1 MRKNRLFD
9 HMIIA
14 TLVLS
19 FIIGSASS
27 YVSAESVSENDT
39 TVISVSENAS
49 EAVDTQDLSLIPIPE
64 NVTAHSHNKRL
75 IEEQREDLIANG
87 YQFINVDLPNNGTW
101 GYDQTF
107 ARNELFPK
115 LNEARMNKENW
126 WLCDN
131 NTNPIALDTP
141 PTKAYVYDTELEK
154 AAMQR
159 AADLLFSYIHA
170 RPNKMNFAEVYEQLN
185 NPYQWAYNYNE
196 MISFAPMYT
205 TDAYDKLVLIEPT
218 AEGIVYGFMEEYE
231 NMPGAQLH
239 RKCILTDKYYR
250 IGIGVVKLADG
261 HRFVAVEVSEDKTA
275 DGEYIPVYS
284 GTDPVDGYKETTV
297 QIAYKPNDSKNCMW
311 TRIGTLSPLKQLEAR
326 KYYISL
332 IPGNEF
338 DLSTEWF
345 GQNQDSS
352 SSFGICTGTDP
363 IFFNPS
369 NGQWKSD
376 NTNIAD
382 VIDNKIIAK
391 NPGTTD
397 INFTDTTDGHVVGSV
412 KVTVPEPVLQS
423 AAATYD
429 NGNTLVGTTIYGD
442 DVTLTNHFDYG
453 EDEDVTLSDYGVYSF
468 TVSKE
473 GTNTFT
479 FNHPDAPAGTT
490 IPVTLTVQGIKET
503 PAPKPPKKEESTVKP
518 AAPSTSTEIAGN
530 AGNTRTLYSQKIT
543 VAKKF
548 RKTFTI
554 SRRKLKKSGRVYKI
568 SAKVTPLDGGV
579 GHGLVSY
586 KVTKYPKGAKKY
598 VTVNKKGKITIK
610 RNAKKGT
617 YKIKITANSVSNR
630 LKKASKTITIKVK

>member
-1 MRKNRLFD
+1 MRKNRLFN
-9 HMIIA
+9 HMIIT

-49 EAVDTQDLSLIPIPE
+49 EAVDTQDFSLIPIPE

-87 YQFINVDLPNNGTW
+87 YQFINVELPNNGTW

-297 QIAYKPNDSKNCMW
+297 QIAYRPNDSDNCLYKA
-311 TRIGTLSPLKQLEAR
+311 TGTLCVIDETAPDGVVTLYPNDS
-326 KYYISL
+326 
-332 IPGNEF
+332 F

-345 GQNQDSS
+345 GTNQKSAG
-352 SSFGICTGTDP
+352 SFGFCHGTDP
-363 IFFNPS
+363 IFFDPAIGHWVS
-369 NGQWKSD
+369 N
-376 NTNIAD
+376 NTN
-382 VIDNKIIAK
+382 VVEVVGNKLVAK
-391 NPGTTD
+391 NPGTAKITFDD
-397 INFTDTTDGHVVGSV
+397 ITDGHKIGAVNI
-412 KVTVPEPVLQS
+412 TVPEPVLQS

-429 NGNTLVGTTIYGD
+429 NGSTLVGTTIYGD

-503 PAPKPPKKEESTVKP
+503 PVPKPPKKEESTVKP
-518 AAPSTSTEIAGN
+518 AAPSTNTEIAGN

-554 SRRKLKKSGRVYKI
+554 SRRKLKKSGRTYKI

-610 RNAKKGT
+610 QNAKKGT

>member
-1 MRKNRLFD
+1 MRKNRLFN
-9 HMIIA
+9 HMIIT

-49 EAVDTQDLSLIPIPE
+49 EPLSPVKDDMSVLGNLRDIYIERRNNLI
-64 NVTAHSHNKRL
+64 S
-75 IEEQREDLIANG
+75 QG

-101 GYDQTF
+101 EYDQTF

-115 LNEARMNKENW
+115 LNEARMNEKNW

-141 PTKAYVYDTELEK
+141 PTKVYVYDTKLEE

-159 AADLLFSYIHA
+159 AAELLFAYIHT
-170 RPNKMNFAEVYEQLN
+170 RPNRVGFGEVYQDQD
-185 NPYQWAYNYNE
+185 NPYQWASNYNE
-196 MISFAPMYT
+196 MLTYSPMYT
-205 TDAYDKLVLIEPT
+205 VRNGIGIDTIPT
-218 AEGIVYGFMEEYE
+218 AEGIVYDFMEEYE
-231 NMPGAQLH
+231 NMPGKQLH
-239 RKCILTDKYYR
+239 RACILTDSYYR

-261 HRFVAVEVSEDKTA
+261 HRFVAVEVSEDKTT

-297 QIAYKPNDSKNCMW
+297 QIAYKPNDTNRCLHSVINV
-311 TRIGTLSPLKQLEAR
+311 LSPIKENELGG
-326 KYYISL
+326 YIKL
-332 IPGNEF
+332 IPGETF
-338 DLSTEWF
+338 DLSQEWF
-345 GQNQDSS
+345 SRNQKSS
-352 SSFGICTGTDP
+352 SSFGLCTGTDP
-363 IFFNPS
+363 LFFNPS

-376 NTNIAD
+376 NTDIAD
-382 VIDNKIIAK
+382 VTDNRIIAK

-397 INFTDTTDGHVVGSV
+397 INFTDITDGHVVGSV

-490 IPVTLTVQGIKET
+490 IPVTLTVQGYKET
-503 PAPKPPKKEESTVKP
+503 PAPEPPKKEESTVKP
-518 AAPSTSTEIAGN
+518 AAPSTNTGSSVNT
-530 AGNTRTLYSQKIT
+530 GNTGTLYSQKIT
-543 VAKKF
+543 IAKKF

-554 SRRKLKKSGRVYKI
+554 SRRKLKKSGRSYKI

-598 VTVNKKGKITIK
+598 VTVNKKGKVTIK
-610 RNAKKGT
+610 RNAKKGI

>member
-9 HMIIA
+9 HMIIT

-49 EAVDTQDLSLIPIPE
+49 EPLSPVKDDMSVLGNLRDIYIERRNNLI
-64 NVTAHSHNKRL
+64 S
-75 IEEQREDLIANG
+75 QG

-101 GYDQTF
+101 EYDQTF

-115 LNEARMNKENW
+115 LNEARMNEKNW

-141 PTKAYVYDTELEK
+141 PTKAYVYDTKLEE

-159 AADLLFSYIHA
+159 AAELLFAYIHT
-170 RPNKMNFAEVYEQLN
+170 RPDRVGFGEVYQDQD
-185 NPYQWAYNYNE
+185 NPYQWASNYNE
-196 MISFAPMYT
+196 MLTYSPMYT
-205 TDAYDKLVLIEPT
+205 VRNGIGIDTIPT
-218 AEGIVYGFMEEYE
+218 AEGIVYDFMEEYE
-231 NMPGAQLH
+231 NMPGKQLH
-239 RKCILTDKYYR
+239 RACILTDSYYR

-261 HRFVAVEVSEDKTA
+261 HRFVAVEVSEDKTT

-297 QIAYKPNDSKNCMW
+297 QIAYRPNDSDNCLYKR
-311 TRIGTLSPLKQLEAR
+311 TGTLCVIDETAPDGIVTL
-326 KYYISL
+326 YPNDSL
-332 IPGNEF
+332 

-345 GQNQDSS
+345 GTNQKSVG
-352 SSFGICTGTDP
+352 SFGFCHGTDP
-363 IFFNPS
+363 IFFDPAIGHWVS
-369 NGQWKSD
+369 N
-376 NTNIAD
+376 NTD
-382 VIDNKIIAK
+382 VVEVVGNKLVAK
-391 NPGTTD
+391 NPGNAKITFDD
-397 INFTDTTDGHVVGSV
+397 ITDGHKIGAVNI
-412 KVTVPEPVLQS
+412 TVPEPVLQS

-453 EDEDVTLSDYGVYSF
+453 EDENVTLSDYGVYSF

-479 FNHPDAPAGTT
+479 FNHPDAPTGTT
-490 IPVTLTVQGIKET
+490 ILVTLTVQGIKET
-503 PAPKPPKKEESTVKP
+503 PAPNPPKKEDSTVKP
-518 AAPSTSTEIAGN
+518 AAPSTNIEIAGN

-543 VAKKF
+543 VAEKF

-554 SRRKLKKSGRVYKI
+554 SRRKLKKFSRVYKI
-568 SAKVTPLDGGV
+568 NAKVTPLDGGV

-586 KVTKYPKGAKKY
+586 KVTKYPKGARKY
-598 VTVNKKGKITIK
+598 ITVNKKGKITIK

>member
-49 EAVDTQDLSLIPIPE
+49 EALSPAEDNMNALGNNRELYIERRSNLI
-64 NVTAHSHNKRL
+64 N
-75 IEEQREDLIANG
+75 QG

-107 ARNELFPK
+107 ARTELFSEF
-115 LNEARMNKENW
+115 NEARMNRENW

-131 NTNPIALDTP
+131 NTTPITLDTP

-159 AADLLFSYIHA
+159 AAELLFAYIHT
-170 RPNKMNFAEVYEQLN
+170 RPDRIGYGEVYQDQD
-185 NPYQWAYNYNE
+185 NPYQWASNYNE
-196 MISFAPMYT
+196 MICFAPMDT
-205 TDAYDKLVLIEPT
+205 FGANNQRVLIEPT
-218 AEGIVYGFMEEYE
+218 AEGIVYGFMESYE

-239 RKCILTDKYYR
+239 RKCILTDSYYR
-250 IGIGVVKLADG
+250 IGIGVVKLADNT
-261 HRFVAVEVSEDKTA
+261 RFVAVAVSEDKTA

-297 QIAYKPNDSKNCMW
+297 QIAYKPNDTNRCLHSVINV
-311 TRIGTLSPLKQLEAR
+311 LSPIKENELGG
-326 KYYISL
+326 YIKL
-332 IPGNEF
+332 IPGETF
-338 DLSTEWF
+338 DLSQEWF
-345 GQNQDSS
+345 SRNQKSS
-352 SSFGICTGTDP
+352 SSFGLCTGTDP
-363 IFFNPS
+363 LFFNPS

-382 VIDNKIIAK
+382 VTDNKIIAK

-397 INFTDTTDGHVVGSV
+397 INFTDITDGHVVGSV

-429 NGNTLVGTTIYGD
+429 NGSTLVGTTIYGD

-453 EDEDVTLSDYGVYSF
+453 EDEDVTLSDCGVYSF

-503 PAPKPPKKEESTVKP
+503 PAPKPPKKE
-518 AAPSTSTEIAGN
+518 
-530 AGNTRTLYSQKIT
+530 
-543 VAKKF
+543 
-548 RKTFTI
+548 
-554 SRRKLKKSGRVYKI
+554 
-568 SAKVTPLDGGV
+568 
-579 GHGLVSY
+579 
-586 KVTKYPKGAKKY
+586 
-598 VTVNKKGKITIK
+598 
-610 RNAKKGT
+610 
-617 YKIKITANSVSNR
+617 
-630 LKKASKTITIKVK
+630 